1 VLTHRRLEVVLFAL
15 IMLLAAALRMGWP
28 GITEF
33 KLDEARDYQLA
44 LQMVEFK
51 ALPLTAT
58 AMSVGLPNSP
68 LSIYIYAVPLF
79 VWKNPLAPMLF
90 GALLNTAAVALL
102 VVLVR
107 RYWGMRA
114 ALIAGLLYAA
124 APWAVL
130 YSRKIWASNLLPLF
144 LLGYVFSGLLAFV
157 EGRRRW
163 VVAHLVLFS
172 VIVQIHISTAALGL
186 VTLGLLWVYRR
197 RVDWRLVGAGLAGA
211 VLLDVPFGIYLLGH
225 AGQLNLAGSTLAG
238 GALQISADAVQ
249 LAAMLVQGTYTHA
262 LAGAQAAPLF
272 DASVPDFSLLF
283 ALGGGL
289 VGLGLVLVLYR
300 AWRARPSLPLPV
312 QAGLALAVWLI
323 VPLAFFT
330 PHVSPVFP
338 HYLTILFS
346 ASFALGG
353 IFIDWLLGLCR
364 ARWQTAL
371 VALLPLAVAG
381 AQTWQVVALYNFLG
395 LNNTPGAFG
404 TPLAMLLQ
412 AADSARRLNGP
423 EILVVSDGSDPWQ
436 DNTPAVFDAL
446 LHGTAHRFVDGRT
459 TAVIPAGKAA
469 AIVWPGDLPATDV
482 YRQWGGGQWQAEI
495 PLRPGEGAAYVA
507 MGQSVLP
514 VPRPRDASALL
525 NNGAELLGSGGDARQ
540 WQLWWRAPDGGA
552 GDDYHVFAH
561 LLDASGK
568 PVSQVDEAT
577 LATRYWSAGD
587 LVVNYFDLN
596 AAGSQGSVQSGMYA
610 YPSLAPVDVLD
621 AAGNPT
627 GQWLAFPLSP

>member
-1 VLTHRRLEVVLFAL
+1 MV
-15 IMLLAAALRMGWP
+15 LAAVLRMGWP

-44 LQMVEFK
+44 LQMAEFK

-68 LSIYIYAVPLF
+68 LSIYIYAIPLF
-79 VWKNPLAPMLF
+79 VWKSPLAPMLF

-102 VVLVR
+102 YVLVR
-107 RYWGMRA
+107 RYWSARA

-144 LLGYVFSGLLAFV
+144 IVGYVFSGLLAFV

-163 VVAHLVLFS
+163 VAAHLVLLS
-172 VIVQIHISTAALGL
+172 VIVQIHISSAALGL

-197 RVDWRLVGAGLAGA
+197 RVDWRMVGAGIAGA
-211 VLLDVPFGIYLLGH
+211 ALLVVPFGIYLLGH
-225 AGQLNLAGSTLAG
+225 AGNLNLAGSSLAG
-238 GALQISADAVQ
+238 GALQVSADAVQ
-249 LAAMLVQGTYTHA
+249 LGAMLVQGTYTHA
-262 LAGAQAAPLF
+262 LAGAQVATLF
-272 DASVPDFSLLF
+272 DATVPDFSLLF
-283 ALGGGL
+283 AVGGGL

-300 AWRARPSLPLPV
+300 GWRARTSLPVPL
-312 QAGLALAVWLI
+312 QAGLALAAWLA

-330 PHVSPVFP
+330 PHVSPVYP
-338 HYLTILFS
+338 HYLTILFCV
-346 ASFALGG
+346 SFALGG
-353 IFIDWLLGLCR
+353 VSADWLLSLCR
-364 ARWQTAL
+364 ARWQQVL
-371 VALLPLAVAG
+371 VWLLPLAVAG

-395 LNNTPGAFG
+395 ANNTPGAFG
-404 TPLAMLLQ
+404 TPLAMLLR
-412 AADSARRLNGP
+412 AADAARRLNAT
-423 EILVVSDGSDPWQ
+423 EILVVSDGSDPWL

-446 LHGTAHRFVDGRT
+446 LHGTPHRFVDGRT
-459 TAVIPAGKAA
+459 TAVIPQAPAA
-469 AIVWPGDLPATDV
+469 VIVWPGDLPATEL
-482 YRQWGGGQWQAEI
+482 YRQWGGGQWQAEV
-495 PLRPGEGAAYVA
+495 PLRPGEGDVEIAS
-507 MGQSVLP
+507 GQGALP

-525 NNGAELLGSGGDARQ
+525 SNGAELLGSGGNAGH

-561 LLDASGK
+561 LLDASGAL
-568 PVSQVDEAT
+568 VAQRDEPT
-577 LATRYWSAGD
+577 LSTGYWRAGD

-596 AAGSQGSVQSGMYA
+596 AAGSPGSVQSGMYA

-621 AAGNPT
+621 AAGNPA
-627 GQWLAFPLSP
+627 GQWLAFPVSP